1 MMNFLFLSKI
11 YLLKYYIFKIMLLR
25 IKTILLRFYS
35 ISILLNFILN
45 INLKSTSTGSLI
57 FVMERTS
64 FRSRVRN
71 RCFQRQPVSEQF
83 VDT

>member
-1 MMNFLFLSKI
+1 MIQFFIFIKDLF
-11 YLLKYYIFKIMLLR
+11 
-25 IKTILLRFYS
+25 IKALHLQNNAIKNKDDFTSR
-35 ISILLNFILN
+35 LNFILN